1 MEFKDCTVGTKVH
14 LGGEIVDISN
24 DKKAVLIKW
33 ENGKEFYIGIDLL
46 ERDFNQYD
54 PKRKFRK
61 GDIVKPDYKGRK
73 WEGMLPEGE
82 EYEVLEDEDDEG
94 LVLIKIDK
102 SIDPTGEGI
111 VSFSRLVLIKPVEEI
126 EKNNLYYIEE
136 SEISFD
142 VLRKGI
148 EKDVLVYS
156 ISLGNGNGVSRDEA
170 KKKAE
175 ELCDEKNR
183 IWQEWLRQAR
193 KNSRVSANW
202 SPACYQ

>member
-1 MEFKDCTVGTKVH
+1 MKFKDCTVGTKVH

-24 DKKAVLIKW
+24 DKKAVLIKL

-73 WEGMLPEGE
+73 WEGMLPEE
-82 EYEVLEDEDDEG
+82 IEYEVLEDEDDEG

-102 SIDPTGEGI
+102 SIDPNGEGL

-136 SEISFD
+136 TEISFN
-142 VLRKGI
+142 VIRKGI
-148 EKDVLVYS
+148 ERDLLVYS
-156 ISLGNGNGVSRDEA
+156 ISLRNGNGVSRDEA

-183 IWQEWLRQAR
+183 IYQEVLKQIR
-193 KNSRVSANW
+193 KNSRVSGN
-202 SPACYQ
+202 

>member
-33 ENGKEFYIGIDLL
+33 ENGKQFYIGIDLL

-73 WEGMLPEGE
+73 WEGILPEGE

-102 SIDPTGEGI
+102 SIDPNGEGI

-156 ISLGNGNGVSRDEA
+156 MALGNGNGVSRDEA

-193 KNSRVSANW
+193 KNSRVSGN
-202 SPACYQ
+202 

>member
-1 MEFKDCTVGTKVH
+1 MEFKDCTVGTKVKVE
-14 LGGEIVDISN
+14 GTIIDIVEE
-24 DKKAVLIKW
+24 KATLHVECK
-33 ENGKEFYIGIDLL
+33 NGTKCFINPDVL

-73 WEGMLPEGE
+73 WEGMLPEE
-82 EYEVLEDEDDEG
+82 IEYEVLEDEDDEG

-102 SIDPTGEGI
+102 SIDTTGEGI

-148 EKDVLVYS
+148 ERDLLVYS

-183 IWQEWLRQAR
+183 IWKEWLRQAR
-193 KNSRVSANW
+193 KNSRVSGN
-202 SPACYQ
+202 

>member
-73 WEGMLPEGE
+73 WEGMLPEE
-82 EYEVLEDEDDEG
+82 IEYEVLEDEDDEG

-136 SEISFD
+136 TEISFD
-142 VLRKGI
+142 VIRKGI
-148 EKDVLVYS
+148 ERDLLVYS
-156 ISLGNGNGVSRDEA
+156 ISLRNGNGVSRDEA

-183 IWQEWLRQAR
+183 IWKECLIQAR
-193 KNSRVSANW
+193 KNSRVSGN
-202 SPACYQ
+202 

>member
-33 ENGKEFYIGIDLL
+33 KNGKQFYIGIDLL

-102 SIDPTGEGI
+102 SIDPTGEGL
-111 VSFSRLVLIKPVEEI
+111 VSFSRLVLIESIEEI
-126 EKNNLYYIEE
+126 RKENPYYVIKQDE
-136 SEISFD
+136 SFN
-142 VLRKGI
+142 VFLRLAP
-148 EKDVLVYS
+148 LVIKLIYCVFYEA
-156 ISLGNGNGVSRDEA
+156 GTGVTQDEA
-170 KKKAE
+170 RKKAQD
-175 ELCDEKNR
+175 LCDEKNR
-183 IWQEWLRQAR
+183 EYRELL
-193 KNSRVSANW
+193 NN
-202 SPACYQ
+202 

>member
-73 WEGMLPEGE
+73 WEGMLPEE
-82 EYEVLEDEDDEG
+82 IEYEVLEDEDDEG

-111 VSFSRLVLIKPVEEI
+111 VSFSRLVLIKSRDEI
-126 EKNNLYYIEE
+126 EKDNQYYIEE

-193 KNSRVSANW
+193 KNSRVSGN
-202 SPACYQ
+202 

>member
-73 WEGMLPEGE
+73 WKGMLPEE
-82 EYEVLEDEDDEG
+82 IEYEVLEDEDDEG

-102 SIDPTGEGI
+102 SIDPTGEGL
-111 VSFSRLVLIKPVEEI
+111 VSFSRLVLIESIEEI
-126 EKNNLYYIEE
+126 RKENPYYVIKQDE
-136 SEISFD
+136 SFN
-142 VLRKGI
+142 VFLRLAP
-148 EKDVLVYS
+148 LVIKLIYCVFYEA
-156 ISLGNGNGVSRDEA
+156 GTGVTQDEA
-170 KKKAE
+170 RKKAQD
-175 ELCDEKNR
+175 LCDEKNR
-183 IWQEWLRQAR
+183 EYRELL
-193 KNSRVSANW
+193 NN
-202 SPACYQ
+202 

>member
-183 IWQEWLRQAR
+183 IWQELLRQAR
-193 KNSRVSANW
+193 KNSRVSGN
-202 SPACYQ
+202 

>member
-61 GDIVKPDYKGRK
+61 GDIVRPDYKGRK
-73 WEGMLPEGE
+73 WAGMLDEGID
-82 EYEVLEDEDDEG
+82 YKVLEDESHDG
-94 LVLIKIDK
+94 QVLITIDK
-102 SIDPTGEGI
+102 IASPRGWGE
-111 VSFSRLVLIKPVEEI
+111 VDFSRLVLIKPVEEI

-193 KNSRVSANW
+193 KNSRVSGN
-202 SPACYQ
+202 

>member
-73 WEGMLPEGE
+73 WGGMLPEE
-82 EYEVLEDEDDEG
+82 IEYEVLEDEDDEG

-111 VSFSRLVLIKPVEEI
+111 VSFSRLVLIKSREEI
-126 EKNNLYYIEE
+126 EKENQYYIEE
-136 SEISFD
+136 SDISFD
-142 VLRKGI
+142 VRREYI
-148 EKDVLVYS
+148 ETDKVIYS
-156 ISLGNGNGVSRDEA
+156 IFYGNDRGVSRDAA

-183 IWQEWLRQAR
+183 IWQESLRQAG
-193 KNSRVSANW
+193 KNSRVSGN
-202 SPACYQ
+202 

>member
-33 ENGKEFYIGIDLL
+33 GNGKEYYVGIDLL

-73 WEGMLPEGE
+73 WEGMLPEE
-82 EYEVLEDEDDEG
+82 IEYEVLEDEDDEG

-102 SIDPTGEGI
+102 SIDPTGKGI
-111 VSFSRLVLIKPVEEI
+111 VSFSRLVLIESIEEI
-126 EKNNLYYIEE
+126 RKKNPYY
-136 SEISFD
+136 
-142 VLRKGI
+142 VK
-148 EKDVLVYS
+148 K
-156 ISLGNGNGVSRDEA
+156 RDESFNVFLRLA
-170 KKKAE
+170 PLVIKLIYCVFYEAGTGVTQDEARKKAQD
-175 ELCDEKNR
+175 LCDEKNR
-183 IWQEWLRQAR
+183 EYRELL
-193 KNSRVSANW
+193 NN
-202 SPACYQ
+202 

>member
-1 MEFKDCTVGTKVH
+1 MKFKDCTVGTKVH

-33 ENGKEFYIGIDLL
+33 GNGKEFYIGIDLL

-73 WEGMLPEGE
+73 WEGMLPEE
-82 EYEVLEDEDDEG
+82 IEYEVLEDEDDEG

-102 SIDPTGEGI
+102 SIDPTGEGL
-111 VSFSRLVLIKPVEEI
+111 VSFSRLVLIKSRDEI
-126 EKNNLYYIEE
+126 EKDNQYYIEE

-148 EKDVLVYS
+148 ERDLLVYS
-156 ISLGNGNGVSRDEA
+156 ISLINGNGVSRDEA

-183 IWQEWLRQAR
+183 IYQEVLKQIR
-193 KNSRVSANW
+193 KNSRVSGN
-202 SPACYQ
+202 